1 MYDWLS
7 AGRHGMR
14 WRWHCGT
21 LSPWTNPT
29 GRILT
34 VLRFPAA
41 KPLELAHL
49 EPEQLIDLVAENA
62 GLRAALALA
71 EGTSI
76 RRELVSQ
83 ELKHRIGNL
92 IAVVQ
97 AMARKTFRGADAAC
111 VVDFNARLSALAAA
125 QAALIDAETEP
136 AMLLDVAK
144 LALAAHISSAE
155 RLAISGPDVA
165 LSGRQAH
172 ALTLALHELATN
184 AAKYGALS
192 VDGGAVEI
200 AWTNGNDELIFL
212 WRERRGPVVSAPTR
226 KGFGSSL
233 ITLNLATAFSGA
245 VGLRFEQGGVE
256 CLLRA
261 PLPLAP

>member
-1 MYDWLS
+1 M
-7 AGRHGMR
+7 
-14 WRWHCGT
+14 
-21 LSPWTNPT
+21 
-29 GRILT
+29 T
-34 VLRFPAA
+34 VLRFSASNQR
-41 KPLELAHL
+41 ELAQL
-49 EPEQLIDLVAENA
+49 EPEHLIDLVAENA

-97 AMARKTFRGADAAC
+97 AIARKTFRDADAAC
-111 VVDFNARLSALAAA
+111 VADFNARLSALAAA
-125 QAALIDAETEP
+125 QAVLIDAETEP
-136 AMLLDVAK
+136 AMLLDVVK
-144 LALAAHISSAE
+144 LALAAHISSVE
-155 RLAISGPDVA
+155 RVAISGPDVT

-184 AAKYGALS
+184 GAKYGALS

-200 AWTNGNDELIFL
+200 AWTTTNGELNFL
-212 WRERRGPVVSAPTR
+212 WRERGGPVVSAPTR

-233 ITLNLATAFSGA
+233 ITLNLSTAFSGA
-245 VGLRFEQGGVE
+245 VDLQFEQAGAGR
-256 CLLRA
+256 LRA

>member
-1 MYDWLS
+1 M
-7 AGRHGMR
+7 
-14 WRWHCGT
+14 
-21 LSPWTNPT
+21 
-29 GRILT
+29 T
-34 VLRFPAA
+34 VLKFP

-49 EPEQLIDLVAENA
+49 EPEQLIDLVAENV

-97 AMARKTFRGADAAC
+97 AIARKTFRDADAKR
-111 VVDFNARLSALAAA
+111 VEDFNARLSALAAA
-125 QAALIDAETEP
+125 QAVLIDAETEP
-136 AMLLDVAK
+136 ALLLDVAK
-144 LALAAHISSAE
+144 LALAAHISNPE
-155 RLAISGPDVA
+155 RVAISGPDIA

-192 VDGGAVEI
+192 VDDGAVEI
-200 AWTNGNDELIFL
+200 AWTNANLELNFF
-212 WRERRGPVVSAPTR
+212 WRERGGPVVTAPTR

-233 ITLNLATAFSGA
+233 ITLNLSTAFSGA
-245 VGLRFEQGGVE
+245 VELRFEPSGVE

>member
-1 MYDWLS
+1 MS
-7 AGRHGMR
+7 
-14 WRWHCGT
+14 
-21 LSPWTNPT
+21 
-29 GRILT
+29 ILNF
-34 VLRFPAA
+34 LAPR
-41 KPLELAHL
+41 PLELAQL
-49 EPEQLIDLVAENA
+49 EPEALIDLVAENA

-97 AMARKTFRGADAAC
+97 AIAHKTFRDADAANLA
-111 VVDFNARLSALAAA
+111 DFNARLSALAAA

-136 AMLLDVAK
+136 ALLLDVAN
-144 LALAAHISSAE
+144 LALAAHISSVE
-155 RLAISGPDVA
+155 RVAISGPDVA
-165 LSGRQAH
+165 LSGRHAH

-184 AAKYGALS
+184 ASKYGALS

-200 AWTNGNDELIFL
+200 HWTKTNDELNLL
-212 WRERRGPVVSAPTR
+212 WRERGGPAVSAPTR

-233 ITLNLATAFSGA
+233 IKANLSAAFSGT
-245 VGLRFEQGGVE
+245 VDLRFEQTGVE
-256 CLLRA
+256 CQLRA
-261 PLPLAP
+261 PLPLVP